1 MATLNVISSGSHGN
15 AYILDCDNEKLIIEL
30 GVNWNEVLNALNY
43 DLSEVVGC
51 LTTHRHSDHSK
62 SISNAISFGL
72 SVHSCLDVQSIYP
85 QVKVLKN
92 GLKTRIGGFK
102 VQPIVVYHDVECLS
116 FLIEH
121 QSFGKLVFITD
132 TNKIPYRFKGV
143 NYFLVEAN
151 SDFDEMVDNMCEN
164 DFSSSHHENHM
175 ELSDTIDF
183 LKENY
188 TNDVKG
194 IVLLHLSSTNINPN
208 KARKKVQ
215 EELRFEKVFIA
226 KKGLTLQLESDNF

>member
-15 AYILDCDNEKLIIEL
+15 AYILDCNNEQLIIEL
-30 GVNWNEVLNALNY
+30 GVNWNDLLDTLKY
-43 DLSEVVGC
+43 DLSKVVAC
-51 LTTHRHSDHSK
+51 LSSHRHLDHSK
-62 SISNAISFGL
+62 SIPNAISFGL
-72 SVHSCLDVQSIYP
+72 SVYSCEDVQTIHP
-85 QVKVLKN
+85 QVKVLKK
-92 GLKTRIGGFK
+92 GSKTRIGGFK
-102 VQPIVVYHDVECLS
+102 VQPIVVYHDVECVS

-143 NYFLVEAN
+143 NYLLVEAN

-215 EELRFEKVFIA
+215 EELGFEKVFIA